1 MSKNK
6 KVLIVED
13 DINIRNVIS
22 MYLKKEGFWIFE
34 TDNGIEALS
43 IIEKEKPDLIIL
55 DLIIPGLSGYEV
67 YKQIKSN
74 KETKNITIVIL
85 SAADKEHER
94 LGNFYSGAD
103 LYETKPFS
111 PKNLIKN
118 VKAIFN

>member
-1 MSKNK
+1 MSENK

-34 TDNGIEALS
+34 TDNGVEALT
-43 IIEKEKPDLIIL
+43 ITEKEKPDLIIL

-74 KETKNITIVIL
+74 KETRNIAIVVL
-85 SAADKEHER
+85 SVEDKECER
-94 LGNFYSGAD
+94 FGNFYSDAD

-111 PKNLIKN
+111 PKKLIKN